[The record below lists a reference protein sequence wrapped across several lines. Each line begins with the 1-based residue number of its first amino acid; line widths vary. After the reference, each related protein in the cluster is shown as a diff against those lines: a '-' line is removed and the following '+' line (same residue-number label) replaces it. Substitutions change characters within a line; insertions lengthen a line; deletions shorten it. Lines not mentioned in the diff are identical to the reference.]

1 MNKIGLIVLCL
12 IFSLTISCDNN
23 STNESK
29 KEVEDKVVWKMASS
43 FPGTLNIIGEG
54 ALNFIERIDQ
64 VSNGSIKIKF
74 FEPGALV
81 PALEVFDPVSTGAI
95 DAAWSTP
102 GFWAGKIPAAQ
113 FFTAIP
119 FGPSPGELL
128 GWYHYGG
135 GKELW
140 EEIYHRH
147 NVHPVQCLMI
157 SPEASG
163 WFKKEIN
170 SIEDLKG
177 LKMRFFGLGAV
188 VMGKLG
194 VSTQLLA
201 PGDIYPALELG
212 TIDATEFSMPIIDKD
227 FGFHQIAKHYYFPGW
242 HQPFSTNEL
251 MINLDRWN
259 ALSTSQKAQ
268 IETTCTENVVKSLAM
283 SETRQPEALE
293 FYESVGVTL
302 HRWPDEILEQ
312 YKKAWDQVVKEK
324 SSEDED
330 FARVWNSLS
339 AYREKYKIWKNLGY
353 VD

>member
-12 IFSLTISCDNN
+12 IFFLTISCDNN

-64 VSNGSIKIKF
+64 VSN
-74 FEPGALV
+74 GALV

-147 NVHPVQCLMI
+147 NVHPV
-157 SPEASG
+157 
-163 WFKKEIN
+163 
-170 SIEDLKG
+170 
-177 LKMRFFGLGAV
+177 
-188 VMGKLG
+188 
-194 VSTQLLA
+194 
-201 PGDIYPALELG
+201 
-212 TIDATEFSMPIIDKD
+212 
-227 FGFHQIAKHYYFPGW
+227 
-242 HQPFSTNEL
+242 
-251 MINLDRWN
+251 
-259 ALSTSQKAQ
+259 
-268 IETTCTENVVKSLAM
+268 
-283 SETRQPEALE
+283 
-293 FYESVGVTL
+293 
-302 HRWPDEILEQ
+302 
-312 YKKAWDQVVKEK
+312 
-324 SSEDED
+324 
-330 FARVWNSLS
+330 
-339 AYREKYKIWKNLGY
+339 
-353 VD
+353 

>member
-1 MNKIGLIVLCL
+1 M
-12 IFSLTISCDNN
+12 
-23 STNESK
+23 
-29 KEVEDKVVWKMASS
+29 
-43 FPGTLNIIGEG
+43 P
-54 ALNFIERIDQ
+54 
-64 VSNGSIKIKF
+64 
-74 FEPGALV
+74 
-81 PALEVFDPVSTGAI
+81 
-95 DAAWSTP
+95 
-102 GFWAGKIPAAQ
+102 
-113 FFTAIP
+113 
-119 FGPSPGELL
+119 
-128 GWYHYGG
+128 Y
-135 GKELW
+135 
-140 EEIYHRH
+140 
-147 NVHPVQCLMI
+147 I

-251 MINLDRWN
+251 VVNLDRWN

-312 YKKAWDQVVKEK
+312 YKKAWDEVVKEK

-339 AYREKYKIWKNLGY
+339 TYREKYKIWKNLGY